1 MKPRQTISVS
11 KLAFY
16 AEDPAR
22 LSAARGKA
30 YNAKAAVIGETKHSA
45 IGRAPSKLLY
55 VAAAIAAVLVYLWV
69 TR

>member
-1 MKPRQTISVS
+1 MKPKQTISVS

-22 LSAARGKA
+22 LSAAKGKA
-30 YNAKAAVIGETKHSA
+30 YNAKAAALGEAKHNA

-55 VAAAIAAVLVYLWV
+55 AAAVVVAVLVYLWM

>member
-22 LSAARGKA
+22 LTAARGKA
-30 YNAKAAVIGETKHSA
+30 YNAKAAALGEAKHNA

-55 VAAAIAAVLVYLWV
+55 VAAVIAAILVYLWM

>member
-1 MKPRQTISVS
+1 MKVKQTISVS

-22 LSAARGKA
+22 LSAAKGKA
-30 YNAKAAVIGETKHSA
+30 YNAKAAALGEAKHNA
-45 IGRAPSKLLY
+45 IGRPPSKLLY
-55 VAAAIAAVLVYLWV
+55 AAAVVVAVLVYLWM

>member
-22 LSAARGKA
+22 LSAAP
-30 YNAKAAVIGETKHSA
+30 GE
-45 IGRAPSKLLY
+45 GLQR
-55 VAAAIAAVLVYLWV
+55 
-69 TR
+69 